1 MGIPRMTLGADRWVN
16 TSEQSQLIVNGVL
29 VAEVVR
35 CQGWAGDEVREAAA
49 PGWIGRSTR
58 TLQLCSPTTRR
69 TRGDAIV
76 DVFRER
82 ENL

>member
-1 MGIPRMTLGADRWVN
+1 MIDRWEN
-16 TSEQSQLIVNGVL
+16 SSSQSRLYTDGVL
-29 VAEVVR
+29 VAEVVQ
-35 CQGWAGDEVREAAA
+35 CEGWPADEVREAAP

-58 TLQLCSPTTRR
+58 TKELCSPTTRR

-82 ENL
+82 ANL